1 MSSVL
6 HMHKFGHPWTD
17 HLKVFKLSSDL
28 QQILYKAC
36 QTNNVKLLQ
45 TSEFLPLWN
54 EIGVCIKEHGPMFF
68 KLSSISAKDSYFKSD
83 EPLLK
88 ATNAEKLFNVFV
100 TSMRIC
106 EELEDEDDFAII
118 LTPWNDKIKVNNEYR
133 CFIFYGICEAIAKLD
148 EGELTPKVDQLIRN
162 YIQKHLHLFPSQ
174 TVALDLVVTD
184 ADEII
189 FIEFNPM
196 DDELDTY
203 GILRRGVSLSEK
215 AMKALCEP
223 PKKY

>member
-1 MSSVL
+1 MTSVL
-6 HMHKFGHPWTD
+6 HMHKFGHPWID
-17 HLKVFKLSSDL
+17 HLKVFPLSSEL
-28 QQILYKAC
+28 RQILYKAC
-36 QTNNVKLLQ
+36 ETNDTKLLQ
-45 TSEFLPLWN
+45 TEEFLPLWN
-54 EIGVCIKEHGPMFF
+54 EIDVYIKENGPMFF
-68 KLSSISAKDSYFKSD
+68 KLSSISAKDSYFKD
-83 EPLLK
+83 DGPLLK

-133 CFIFYGICEAIAKLD
+133 CFVFYGVCEAIAKLD
-148 EGELTPKVDQLIRN
+148 ESELTPRADKLVRD
-162 YIQKHLHLFPSQ
+162 YIKKHLHLFPSQ

-184 ADEII
+184 TDEII
-189 FIEFNPM
+189 FIEFNPI

-203 GILRRGVSLSEK
+203 GILRRGVVLSEK
-215 AMKALCEP
+215 AMKALCES